1 MKEANKKITVD
12 ARMLHSSGIG
22 TVIQNVLKRLICS
35 CPEWKFYVIGNKNEV
50 QEHGFLSAQNVTIVP
65 TTVPIYSI
73 QEQLTIPRLI
83 PKDSDLLWVPHYN
96 VPVLYNGPMVVTI
109 HDVFH
114 LAMPQFVG
122 GIHKKIYAKLMF
134 KAAVRKAK
142 HIVCVSEF
150 TKDELIKYTHADMHK
165 ISIVYN
171 GVDDFW
177 GKPLANTSPLY
188 EKPYILYVGN
198 VKPHK
203 NLKRLVQAYEKIA
216 EQIPQ
221 DLVIVGK
228 KEGFI
233 TGDPLVAKMAE
244 KMPERIHFT
253 GFVSNEE
260 LKNYYHYAD
269 LFVFPSL
276 YEGFGLPPLE
286 AMKAG
291 CNNVICS
298 DIPVLHEIY
307 GDNIR
312 YFNPIDVNR
321 IMESILLELNKK
333 PIPFS
338 MIRDSFNW
346 NTCANEYFKIM
357 NQSLSI

>member
-1 MKEANKKITVD
+1 MKEARGKITVD

-22 TVIQNVLKRLICS
+22 TVIQNVLKRLIS
-35 CPEWKFYVIGNKNEV
+35 LCPEWDFYILGNKNEIK
-50 QEHGFLSAQNVTIVP
+50 EHDFLSAGNVIIVP

-83 PKDSDLLWVPHYN
+83 PKDNNLLWVPHYN
-96 VPVLYNGPMVVTI
+96 IPVLYNGPMVVTI

-114 LAMPQFVG
+114 LAMPQYVG
-122 GIHKKIYAKLMF
+122 GIHKRIYAKLMF
-134 KAAVRKAK
+134 HTAVRKAK
-142 HIVCVSEF
+142 HIICVSNF
-150 TKDELIKYTHADMHK
+150 TKEELIKYIHADMNK
-165 ISIVYN
+165 ISVVYN

-177 GKPLANTSPLY
+177 GIPLENTAPIY
-188 EKPYILYVGN
+188 GKPYVLYVGN

-203 NLKRLVQAYEKIA
+203 NLRRLVQAYEKIA
-216 EQIPQ
+216 DQIPQ

-244 KMPERIHFT
+244 KMPDRIHFT
-253 GFVSNEE
+253 GFVSNKE

-291 CNNVICS
+291 CKKIICS
-298 DIPVLHEIY
+298 DIPVMHEIY
-307 GDNIR
+307 GKSVQ
-312 YFNPIDVNR
+312 YFNPVDVNA
-321 IMESILLELNKK
+321 IMDSMLSELDKK
-333 PIPFS
+333 PISFS
-338 MIRDSFNW
+338 MVHDSFNW

-357 NQSLSI
+357 NQCLNI